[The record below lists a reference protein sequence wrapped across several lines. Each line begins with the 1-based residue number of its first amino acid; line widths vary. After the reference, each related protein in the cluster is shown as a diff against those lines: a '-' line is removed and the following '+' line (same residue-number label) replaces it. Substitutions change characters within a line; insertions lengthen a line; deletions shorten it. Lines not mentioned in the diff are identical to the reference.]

1 MLGLTLIVP
10 ALLLADSEPTT
21 TPRVIAQGPWA
32 YVTASGDEKAQQLVI
47 RSAAD
52 LVTNTP
58 FKDRD
63 APKAAVEKAATA
75 ELAKALKVKTIDW
88 SKQMLV
94 VVTAGT
100 KGSGGY
106 RLEIT
111 GLKLKDK
118 VLTVSWKL
126 EAPKG
131 AATAALTHP
140 AKVALVPRHA
150 GKVAFDPP
158 AKK

>member
-1 MLGLTLIVP
+1 MLGLSLLVP
-10 ALLLADSEPTT
+10 ALLLADSEPKQA
-21 TPRVIAQGPWA
+21 PRVIAQARWA
-32 YVTASGDEKAQQLVI
+32 YAGRDGKAKQFVI

-52 LVTNTP
+52 LVANTP

-63 APKAAVEKAATA
+63 APQQVLEKAATA
-75 ELAKALKVKTIDW
+75 EVAKALKVKDIDW

-100 KGSGGY
+100 KRSGGY
-106 RLEIT
+106 RVEVT
-111 GLKLKDK
+111 GLKVKDK
-118 VLTVSWKL
+118 QLTVAWKL
-126 EAPKG
+126 HAPKG

-140 AKVALVPRHA
+140 ATVALVPRHA

>member
-10 ALLLADSEPTT
+10 ALFLADAEPEKA
-21 TPRVIAQGPWA
+21 PRVIAQGRWA
-32 YVTASGDEKAQQLVI
+32 YAGRDGKAKQLVI
-47 RSAAD
+47 KSAAD
-52 LVTNTP
+52 LVANTP

-63 APKAAVEKAATA
+63 APQQVVEKAATA
-75 ELAKALKVKTIDW
+75 ELTKALKVKDIDW

-100 KGSGGY
+100 RRSGGY

-111 GLKLKDK
+111 GLKVKDK
-118 VLTVSWKL
+118 ELVVSWKL
-126 EAPKG
+126 HAPKG

-140 AKVALVPRHA
+140 ATVALVPRHA